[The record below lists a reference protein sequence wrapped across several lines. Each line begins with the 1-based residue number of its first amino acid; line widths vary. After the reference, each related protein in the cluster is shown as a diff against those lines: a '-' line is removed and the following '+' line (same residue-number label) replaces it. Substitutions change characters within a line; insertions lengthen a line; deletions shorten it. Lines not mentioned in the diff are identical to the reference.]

1 MTAVAS
7 TLAGERRSQTTEMPH
22 PGVAAFEAFITDLR
36 SLYREG
42 RNVPALWRGVV
53 SRLEALARDE
63 AFRKLTDGWPEGD
76 GKQYVVHV
84 DAEYGFAIDALVRG
98 PFHKAPAH
106 DHAHTWTAYGVI
118 AGWERVTRY
127 VRTDD
132 GSDPKHAVLKEVSS
146 DICHAGGV
154 DLVPPWS
161 IHTESNDDNR
171 AVALVVR
178 SENLGG
184 FDQTAY
190 RDSGEVMKMRG
201 LERIEFPIHRT
212 GA

>member
-1 MTAVAS
+1 MSA
-7 TLAGERRSQTTEMPH
+7 
-22 PGVAAFEAFITDLR
+22 PGAEAFESFVADLR
-36 SLYREG
+36 SIYREG
-42 RNVPALWRGVV
+42 RDIPSLWRGIA
-53 SRLEALARDE
+53 SRLETLAGDQD
-63 AFRKLTDGWPEGD
+63 FRRLTDGWPEGD
-76 GKQYVVHV
+76 GKQYVVYV
-84 DAEYGFAIDALVRG
+84 DPDYGFAIDALVRG

-118 AGWERVTRY
+118 SGWERMTRY
-127 VRTDD
+127 VRTDN
-132 GSDPKHAVLKEVSS
+132 GADPKRAVLKETSS
-146 DICHAGGV
+146 EICQAGVV

-190 RDSGEVMKMRG
+190 RDSGEIMKVRG
-201 LERIEFPIHRT
+201 LERIEFPIRRT